1 MNLSYISSITK
12 DIDKLEIVNIDDAA
26 TEIAAFFLSRN
37 ILFFDNRTPIIKL
50 QYYYSRISDDD
61 AEALIVTLLDDKSR
75 MAVSSSQI
83 KEAVKRMRYAPQ
95 LQIDLSADFM
105 AAQQY
110 VNVLNGVYDIFTQK
124 TEQVRNQYK
133 FDYVLNFHYEAHCKL
148 SYAPNFEK
156 FVKTSIGME
165 QYSCLM
171 RIIGYCLSS
180 LTKGRKAFV
189 FYGTGKTG
197 KSTLLNIIES
207 VVPDG
212 LVSHEPFYTMSG
224 ERAKS
229 HYLGKRLNISRETSA
244 KINRNE
250 ESFKSLISN
259 EFTTGSEKFEKS
271 KDFIPT
277 LSFLFA
283 GNTDLQFSALD
294 DEILDR
300 LVYIMFTR
308 KIKAEDIDL
317 DLEEKLMEERN
328 VIFSL
333 ALDSLKGLINDKYD
347 FRMSDSAEAHIQHKR
362 MMIHSAESFL
372 DDKAEISKGSS
383 VSSAALYG
391 VYCEFCSRNGV
402 KPIGRN
408 KFYERVKNYDPLI
421 EYGRVPDGCDTVN
434 TVNGFKNLKL
444 NWNPEA
450 ENNRKDKNI
459 S

>member
-1 MNLSYISSITK
+1 MNISSISLIVK
-12 DIDKLEIVNIDDAA
+12 NVDKLKIVNFDDAA
-26 TEIAAFFLSRN
+26 TEITEFIISRK
-37 ILFFDNRTPIIKL
+37 ILFFDNRTPVVKL
-50 QYYYSRISDDD
+50 KDYYNRIADDD
-61 AEALIVTLLDDKSR
+61 AEALIVTLLDEKSR
-75 MAVSSSQI
+75 LSVSSSQI
-83 KEAVKRMRYAPQ
+83 KEAVKRVRYAPQ
-95 LQIDLSADFM
+95 IQIDLYSDFM

-110 VNVLNGVYDIFTQK
+110 VNVLNGAYDIFQQK
-124 TEQVRNQYK
+124 TVSLCGQYK
-133 FDYVLNFHYEAHCKL
+133 FDYVLNFNYQSHCSL
-148 SYAPNFEK
+148 SGAPNFEK

-165 QYSCLM
+165 QYTCLM

-189 FYGTGKTG
+189 FYGAGKTG

-207 VVPDG
+207 VIPEG

-229 HYLGKRLNISRETSA
+229 HYLGKRLNISRETSV

-259 EFTTGSEKFEKS
+259 EYTTGSEKFEKS

-317 DLEEKLMEERN
+317 DLEEKLMKERDI
-328 VIFSL
+328 IFSL
-333 ALDSLKGLINDKYD
+333 ALDSLKELITDKYD
-347 FRMSDSAEAHIQHKR
+347 FRMSDSAEAHIRHKR

-372 DDKAEISKGSS
+372 DDKAEIKKGSS

-391 VYCEFCSRNGV
+391 VYCEFCSRNGI

-421 EYGRVPDGCDTVN
+421 EYGRVPDGSDTVN
-434 TVNGFKNLKL
+434 TVNGFKNLRL

-450 ENNRKDKNI
+450 ENDHRKKNI
-459 S
+459 